1 MNPLFCNKSRQDVIR
16 RQINRLHKNLMQQEE
31 IWGVGDAP
39 QGIGL
44 EIIQEIECKM
54 LNLKRV
60 TEGNK

>member
-1 MNPLFCNKSRQDVIR
+1 MNPLFCNQSRQDVIR